1 VTLASAFIDRTRRE
15 LLSGVVEQQ
24 NKLATTVTSSDT
36 TWTFTYALNGIQAGV
51 WLECELEQ
59 VYVWE
64 TNDSAKTATVERAV
78 NGTTAAAH
86 TAPLLVGLKPRFPRA
101 SLLDNLNY
109 ELADLAASGLYR
121 MRTLPNIAYDSSGED
136 IPLAF
141 TGGEVPLSIYAVRYE
156 SINRQWP
163 MIRSWELIRDQD
175 TTDFPTGFAL
185 RLHDCW
191 PTGDLRVQ
199 YKAPFG
205 TVSALSDDL
214 AGATIGLPTT
224 ADDLVMFGM
233 QMRVMAGREVK
244 RNFTE
249 SQGDTRRAEEVP
261 AGAVG
266 NSYRGLERL
275 RQLRLIAEVNR
286 LQKRYPE
293 VMFV

>member
-1 VTLASAFIDRTRRE
+1 MTLASAFIDRTRRE
-15 LLSGVVEQQ
+15 LLSGTVEQI
-24 NKLATTVTSSDT
+24 NKLATTVSSSDT
-36 TWTFTYALNGIQAGV
+36 TWAFTYDLNGIQAGV

-64 TNDSAKTATVERAV
+64 ADKSAKTATVERAV
-78 NGTTAAAH
+78 NGTTAVAH
-86 TAPLLVGLKPRFPRA
+86 TAPLLVGLKPRFPRI

-121 MRTLPNIAYDSSGED
+121 MRTLDVTYDSSGND

-141 TGGEVPLSIYAVRYE
+141 PDTPLDIYAVRYE
-156 SINRQWP
+156 SINQQWP
-163 MIRSWELIRDQD
+163 LIRSWQLMRDQV
-175 TTDFPTGFAL
+175 TGDFPSGFAL
-185 RLHDCW
+185 RLFGSW
-191 PTGDLRVQ
+191 PIGNLRIQ

-205 TVSALSDDL
+205 TVTALTDDV
-214 AGATIGLPTT
+214 TVTMGLPTT
-224 ADDLVMFGM
+224 ADDLVVLGM
-233 QMRVMAGREVK
+233 QMRAMAGREVK

-249 SQGDTRRAEEVP
+249 AQGEPRRAEEVP
-261 AGAVG
+261 AGAIG

-275 RQLRLIAEVNR
+275 RQLRLIAEVAR